1 MFKIVYWLA
10 RIVLFPIYRYRFEG
24 RENLPDGPCLICGN
38 HTANI
43 DSVLVIM
50 GLESRGNYA
59 IISKAELFKNPL
71 LGGIMRFVR
80 AFPVRRG
87 DGDVGAI
94 KAALRALKDGKRLIV
109 FPEGTRVKTGES
121 GGAKA
126 GAGMFAIR
134 GNVPVVPVY
143 VPEGKKAW
151 KRNTVRFGAP
161 ITPPDFDG
169 RRPTPE
175 DYAEC
180 SNRIMDSILAM
191 RPTQIWEG
199 WEEV

>member
-1 MFKIVYWLA
+1 MFRIVYWFA
-10 RIVLFPIYRYRFEG
+10 RIVLFPIYRFRYKG
-24 RENLPDGPCLICGN
+24 LDNLPDGPCLVCGN

-43 DSVLVIM
+43 DSVLVIL

-59 IISKAELFKNPL
+59 IIGKAELFKNPILGAL
-71 LGGIMRFVR
+71 LRFVR

-87 DGDVGAI
+87 ESDVGAI
-94 KAALRALKDGKRLIV
+94 KTALRALKDGKRLIV
-109 FPEGTRVKTGES
+109 FPEGTRVKDGES

-151 KRNTVRFGAP
+151 KRNTVTFGAP
-161 ITPPDFDG
+161 IQPPALEG
-169 RRPTPE
+169 RKATPE
-175 DYAEC
+175 DYAAF
-180 SNRIMDSILAM
+180 SHHIMDSILAM
-191 RPTQIWEG
+191 RPAQIREG
-199 WEEV
+199 RESA